1 MRYPKNQGKDSI
13 MAASASEET
22 NFVDVEA
29 GESTY
34 LLGQPDTRPTT
45 VNENIDLSRLHLK
58 ENLVN
63 SVSS

>member
-1 MRYPKNQGKDSI
+1 